1 MNLTEGVAADASAGT
16 WQGAFRKAS
25 ARSER
30 RRILRNLLRR
40 KTAFLSLVIL
50 LAITLSAIFAFVIA
64 PYSPYELH
72 IPQAFQ
78 GPSLKYLFGTDE
90 TGRDQF
96 SVMLFASRVSL
107 LVALASE
114 VIALALGTPY
124 GLIAGYLGGRV
135 DSILMRIL
143 DGFLSFPGILLA
155 LTIVAVFGPGLVN
168 LIIAIGILNA
178 RYIARVARAAAV
190 AERGK
195 DYVMAARAIGAS
207 DWHIMWVETLR
218 NCMAPLIVQGTLG
231 MAFAVLTEAT
241 LSFLGLGIQPPSASL
256 GTLLQ
261 YGYSY
266 IWRTP
271 WYVTFPG
278 LEIVLIVWSINLLG
292 DGLRDALDPRLRRA

>member
-1 MNLTEGVAADASAGT
+1 MV
-16 WQGAFRKAS
+16 S
-25 ARSER
+25 ARSEK
-30 RRILRNLLRR
+30 RRILRDLLRR
-40 KTAFLSLVIL
+40 RTSFLGLVIL
-50 LAITLSAIFAFVIA
+50 LTIVLSAIFAPVIA

-72 IPQAFQ
+72 IHTKETFQ

-107 LVALASE
+107 LVGLASE

-124 GLIAGYLGGRV
+124 GLISGYFGGRV

-155 LTIVAVFGPGLVN
+155 LTIVSVFGPGLVN
-168 LIIAIGILNA
+168 LIIAIGILNG
-178 RYIARVARAAAV
+178 RYVARVVRAAVV

-195 DYVMAARAIGAS
+195 DYVMAARVIGAS
-207 DWHIMWVETLR
+207 DWHIMWVEILR

-241 LSFLGLGIQPPSASL
+241 LSFLGLGIQPPRASL

-266 IWRTP
+266 IWLTP